1 MNSMPRI
8 AYIANQFPSPVEWYV
23 LDEIHELRRRGVDV
37 TPCSAR
43 RVSPLDLPDN
53 LQEATRETL
62 FLLPLRWLL
71 ALRASWMCVAR
82 FATIRDLVGRVLVE
96 GTESVP
102 KRVRTLFH
110 TWLGAYYALQLR
122 KKSVDHIHVHH
133 GYFCSWIAMVAARL
147 LEIPFSITL
156 HGSDLLLDAS
166 YMETKLMECRFC
178 MTVSEFNRRH
188 ILAHY
193 PMVDP
198 AKIALRRM
206 GVTLP
211 KMVAPSFESKQEPL
225 LFLAVGRLH
234 PVKNHIFLLQ
244 ACYMLRELGLRF
256 RCVIVGEGPE
266 RRKLEFLIDELKI
279 GDVVRLVGHVPHVEV
294 AQYYQIAD
302 LVVLTSVSEGIPL
315 VLMEAMAHGR
325 IVLAPAI
332 TGIPELVV
340 DGQTGFLYKP
350 GSLEDFLWQVLQ
362 INSSRGAWEAVVV
375 RAREHVR
382 AHFNETKNLERFTAF
397 MLNHVHP
404 HDWSCV
410 DEDLVLQQI

>member
-1 MNSMPRI
+1 M
-8 AYIANQFPSPVEWYV
+8 A
-23 LDEIHELRRRGVDV
+23 DEV
-37 TPCSAR
+37 
-43 RVSPLDLPDN
+43 
-53 LQEATRETL
+53 L
-62 FLLPLRWLL
+62 FLLPLQWSL
-71 ALRASWMCVAR
+71 ALRACWMCLAR
-82 FATIRDLVGRVLVE
+82 FAAIRDLIGRVLVE
-96 GTESVP
+96 GTEPFS

-110 TWLGAYYALQLR
+110 TWLGAYYAVLLGG
-122 KKSVDHIHVHH
+122 KSVDHIHVHH
-133 GYFCSWIAMVAARL
+133 GYFSAWIAMVAARF

-156 HGSDLLLDAS
+156 HGSDLLLNAS
-166 YMETKLMECRFC
+166 YMETKLVECRFC
-178 MTVSEFNRRH
+178 MTVSEFNRQH

-198 AKIALRRM
+198 AKVVLRRM
-206 GVTLP
+206 GV
-211 KMVAPSFESKQEPL
+211 APREVFPAPVKTQEGPAVL
-225 LFLAVGRLH
+225 LAVGRLH

-279 GDVVRLVGHVPHVEV
+279 QNVVSLVGHVPHAEV
-294 AQYYQIAD
+294 DQYYRLAD

-315 VLMEAMAHGR
+315 VLMEAMAQGK

-362 INSSRGAWEAVVV
+362 ISDSHAALDGVGL

-382 AHFNETKNLERFTAF
+382 KHFNETQNLERFVNF
-397 MLNHVHP
+397 LLEQVDQ
-404 HDWSCV
+404 HDRSDV
-410 DEDLVLQQI
+410 DEDLVLQQV